1 VEEGGGGEAESVTKS
16 WIVRRDRGPTK
27 KTFGVSSFVVK
38 PKALSMLFGSQIWI
52 CFEVGG
58 FKRNSTQIQYVG
70 DRVVYSSLVQTRFTA
85 MTMRFGVSLI
95 LTLESLS

>member
-1 VEEGGGGEAESVTKS
+1 
-16 WIVRRDRGPTK
+16 
-27 KTFGVSSFVVK
+27 
-38 PKALSMLFGSQIWI
+38 MLFGSQIWI

-85 MTMRFGVSLI
+85 MTMRFVVSLI
-95 LTLESLS
+95 LTPE